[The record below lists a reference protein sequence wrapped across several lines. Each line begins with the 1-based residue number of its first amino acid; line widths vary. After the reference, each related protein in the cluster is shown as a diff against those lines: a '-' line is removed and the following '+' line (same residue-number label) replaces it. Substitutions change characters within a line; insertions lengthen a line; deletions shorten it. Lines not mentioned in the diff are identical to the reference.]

1 MASIVAEFFYRL
13 SSIEMCRKHNVMP
26 ATFQDGKDKFLQ
38 GGKQTLADLGKPR
51 WSNGLAG
58 IQDQPTNIK

>member
-38 GGKQTLADLGKPR
+38 GGKQILADFG
-51 WSNGLAG
+51 
-58 IQDQPTNIK
+58 